1 MKNLVRVVSL
11 SLLLSG
17 IGMIAMPTLAEAACC
32 SGGGSTCCGD
42 CCEGS
47 STGCSAGP
55 CVIKDASAVA

>member
-1 MKNLVRVVSL
+1 MKLVRILSL

-17 IGMIAMPTLAEAACC
+17 IGMIAMPTIAEAACC

-42 CCEGS
+42 CCEAS

-55 CVIKDASAVA
+55 CVIEQAS